1 MKSNRLEELREE
13 KNITRKEIAKI
24 LNVSPSIYCRWE
36 KNKDSIPTKRLIDL
50 ANYYQINIDYILNL
64 TNKRVI
70 IKRTK
75 INIDIISKRTKE
87 LRNNL
92 GYTLRDI
99 AKILNTTSSTWS
111 AYETGKTLILYSFLI
126 KICQSNK
133 ISVDW
138 LLGRTDNPKIL
149 V

>member
-24 LNVSPSIYCRWE
+24 LNVSQSIYCRWE

-70 IKRTK
+70 IKGTK

-111 AYETGKTLILYSFLI
+111 AYETGKTLILSSFLI

>member
-70 IKRTK
+70 IKGTK
-75 INIDIISKRTKE
+75 IQITFFIASIPSK
-87 LRNNL
+87 
-92 GYTLRDI
+92 
-99 AKILNTTSSTWS
+99 
-111 AYETGKTLILYSFLI
+111 
-126 KICQSNK
+126 
-133 ISVDW
+133 V
-138 LLGRTDNPKIL
+138 
-149 V
+149 

>member
-24 LNVSPSIYCRWE
+24 LNVSPSIYCRRK

-70 IKRTK
+70 IKGTK

-111 AYETGKTLILYSFLI
+111 AYETGKTLILSSFLI